1 MRYDTGFNAWGQAFL
16 HFHCCTLSVYTN
28 THHVV
33 GIKENYWML
42 KKTKLTG
49 VSNLEYKISKHHPW
63 VYGPYV
69 QMTLGLWVWHD
80 RGVWT
85 VVFSLW
91 FPKLL
96 FWNSSHWSQWAGD
109 PFLDLASLKVDWRIH
124 LNSCPLLFMYLPSC
138 SLGWKLKSLRHVYKV
153 YIQKHIP
160 NTVLHVSEFIKC
172 QMKPGKQMNMSSTW
186 HLPAVA
192 PPPSLPQISESEQ
205 NHLGDAEFSVCHPS
219 GWRQTCD
226 WACPPWCRG
235 ALSWETLGRRAAS
248 LGCMSSLCQVDLQL
262 LQPWSS

>member
-49 VSNLEYKISKHHPW
+49 VSNLEHKISKHHPW

-69 QMTLGLWVWHD
+69 QMTLGLWHD
-80 RGVWT
+80 KGVWT

-91 FPKLL
+91 FQVAFLELITLKSVS
-96 FWNSSHWSQWAGD
+96 WW
-109 PFLDLASLKVDWRIH
+109 PFPDSASLKVDWRIH

-153 YIQKHIP
+153 CIQKHIP

-186 HLPAVA
+186 HPAAALPR
-192 PPPSLPQISESEQ
+192 PLPQMSESEQ
-205 NHLGDAEFSVCHPS
+205 
-219 GWRQTCD
+219 TI
-226 WACPPWCRG
+226 
-235 ALSWETLGRRAAS
+235 
-248 LGCMSSLCQVDLQL
+248 
-262 LQPWSS
+262 